1 MLIGSLAGPEG
12 AGVLMANRGDGG
24 LPVGYV
30 RSLVELL
37 MELRARAG
45 NPSCREVARR
55 IPSSTGTNTSA
66 GYVSEVLRG
75 KRVPS
80 GDRAAAIV
88 QALRGDAASQQRARR
103 YAEEASS
110 DTTSLSASSAM
121 RERAVPRQLPGAV
134 AHFAGRAGE
143 LATLTGLLPG
153 SAETSGTVVISA
165 VSGTAG
171 VGKTALAVHWAHQ
184 VADRFPE
191 GQLYVDLHGFDPSGS
206 VVEP

>member
-1 MLIGSLAGPEG
+1 MIMGEHLRHVDRVASWPEG
-12 AGVLMANRGDGG
+12 WGVLRVNRGDG

-45 NPSCREVARR
+45 NPSYREVARR
-55 IPSSTGTNTSA
+55 IPSSTGANTSA

-80 GDRAAAIV
+80 GDMAAAIV
-88 QALRGDAASQQRARR
+88 QALRGDAAWQRRARR
-103 YAEEASS
+103 YAEEAST
-110 DTTSLSASSAM
+110 DTTRLSARSAM
-121 RERAVPRQLPGAV
+121 RERAVPRQLPAVV

-143 LATLTGLLPG
+143 LGTLTGLLSG

-171 VGKTALAVHWAHQ
+171 VGKPKTGL
-184 VADRFPE
+184 
-191 GQLYVDLHGFDPSGS
+191 
-206 VVEP
+206 